1 MKKEDTK
8 EVTIT
13 ISGGITDEL
22 GMTVFTTICSTKAV
36 INFGK
41 TGTTIVLNLEIELEK
56 LSVEGMLNFSK
67 KKYFFVCCSNIF
79 YIL

>member
-36 INFGK
+36 INFDG
-41 TGTTIVLNLEIELEK
+41 TRTTIVEGRRY
-56 LSVEGMLNFSK
+56 VEFFQKKNNFLFAAVIYSISFI
-67 KKYFFVCCSNIF
+67 FFQN
-79 YIL
+79 